1 MARELKTNG
10 IYKVKC
16 TLTGEPAGTT
26 PAVFEA
32 RATRYGI
39 DTETLKDNYIGRT
52 GAKLLTTLVND
63 KSIEV
68 NDAVK
73 QIRESFGVTATS
85 KVDETVIATV
95 LNKVSAKAKKARE
108 TAAFE
113 TRKAAALAK
122 LLGTTEPEVTDLD
135 EQPAE

>member
-26 PAVFEA
+26 PAVFQA
-32 RATRYGI
+32 RAERYGI

-52 GAKLLTTLVND
+52 GAKLLTTMVND
-63 KSIEV
+63 NGIDTV
-68 NDAVK
+68 QAIK
-73 QIRESFGVTATS
+73 QIRTEFGVTSSS
-85 KVDETVIATV
+85 KVDETVIEKV
-95 LNKVSAKAKKARE
+95 LTKVSAKAKKARE
-108 TAAFE
+108 TAEFE

-122 LLGTTEPEVTDLD
+122 LLAKPQDAD